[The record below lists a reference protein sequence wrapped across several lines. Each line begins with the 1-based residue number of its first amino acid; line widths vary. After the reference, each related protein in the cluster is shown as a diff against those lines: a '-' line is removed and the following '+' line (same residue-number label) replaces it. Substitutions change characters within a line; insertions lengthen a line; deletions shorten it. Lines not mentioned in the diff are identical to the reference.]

1 MLWEAFSFN
10 GAYCFFF
17 FKGIQCTEDYE
28 KTLEFQLLPFG
39 KFLGWDKWKYQQVNC
54 YISVSKSTTQWF

>member
-17 FKGIQCTEDYE
+17 KGLECTEDYE

-39 KFLGWDKWKYQQVNC
+39 KFLG
-54 YISVSKSTTQWF
+54 